1 MTHWQFVALS
11 YALLIVLLL
20 LDLLL
25 PYLALKR
32 HKRQLQARL
41 IRERA
46 QAKKSK
52 IDSELESE
60 SHLEKGAS
68 S

>member
-11 YALLIVLLL
+11 YALLVVLLVM
-20 LDLLL
+20 DLL
-25 PYLALKR
+25 PPFMALKR

-41 IRERA
+41 VRERA
-46 QAKKSK
+46 QARKAKL
-52 IDSELESE
+52 DSESE
-60 SHLEKGAS
+60 SEFENGAS

>member
-11 YALLIVLLL
+11 YALLVVLLV

-32 HKRQLQARL
+32 HKRHLQARL
-41 IRERA
+41 TRERA

-52 IDSELESE
+52 SDSEFEAESDLEN
-60 SHLEKGAS
+60 GAS

>member
-11 YALLIVLLL
+11 YALLVVLLA

-25 PYLALKR
+25 PYLALQR

-41 IRERA
+41 TRERA

-52 IDSELESE
+52 SDSELESE
-60 SHLEKGAS
+60 LENGAS